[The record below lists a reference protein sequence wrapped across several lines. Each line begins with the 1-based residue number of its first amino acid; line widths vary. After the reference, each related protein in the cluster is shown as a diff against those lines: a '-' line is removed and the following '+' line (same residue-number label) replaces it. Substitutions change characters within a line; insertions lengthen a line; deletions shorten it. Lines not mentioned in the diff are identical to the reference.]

1 MEKIF
6 IVLVVLMMSNVA
18 MAGTCKLNWT
28 HGYQATDG
36 STVVLTGFNFYW
48 RVNGGPEQRIQYY
61 PPMPLPYKVEG
72 GVYYWAK
79 TFTNDAW
86 APGTTVCFQA
96 TAVAGPEE
104 SDRSGQVCKTM
115 PSDPTAPNIIDITNP

>member
-1 MEKIF
+1 MRAL
-6 IVLVVLMMSNVA
+6 VLAAVLFGSLSA
-18 MAGTCKLNWT
+18 TAGTCKLSWT
-28 HGYQATDG
+28 HGYQAVDG

-48 RVNGGPEQRIQYY
+48 RVNGGAEQRIQYY
-61 PPMPLPYKVEG
+61 PPMPLPYKVEN

-86 APGTTVCFQA
+86 TPGATVCFQA
-96 TAVAGPEE
+96 TAVAGTLE

-115 PSDPTAPNIIDITNP
+115 PADPTAPNIIDITNP